1 MAAKTLSQLTPLM
14 PVTIEFS
21 DLNYT
26 VHQDG
31 YGPKTILRNINGLF
45 KSGELTCILGPS
57 GAGKSTLLNLL
68 AGYKCENASGTICVN
83 GRPRE
88 MRLFRR
94 ISRYIMQEDLLQPHL
109 SVDEAMHAA
118 SQLKLGLRLEPRQR
132 QATVDEILEL
142 LRLTRAK
149 NTRTEKLSG
158 GERKRLSIALELI
171 NNPPVM
177 FLDEPTTGLD
187 DLSSA
192 QCLSL
197 LKALAAGGRTVVCV
211 IHTPSARLFH
221 MIDNVYVVAEGQC
234 VFQGAAT
241 QVIPFLH
248 ASCALSCPKT
258 YNPADFALEAACGEY
273 GENHVERMV
282 AAVENGRCQRW
293 TPNYQHSSLPS
304 RSSEDQQVV
313 EFCELPMQDGTLLK
327 QDFGFALSGWDQ
339 FRVLLSR
346 MLLQVWRDSSHLT
359 LKLSLHLA
367 LGIIIGGMFYDMGN
381 DGSKTMFNFGF
392 CYTCIIFF
400 LYIPMM
406 PVLLQ
411 FPIDVKI
418 LKREYFNRWYSLG
431 AYYAAYTISHLP
443 LQIFL
448 GTMYATMV
456 YYLSGQPMEALRLT
470 QFLFMCLMVSLVSES
485 LGLTI
490 GSTLGIVNGMFM
502 GPVLSVPL
510 MLLSCYGMGSGS
522 ADIPVLIRVGMNL
535 SYLRYG
541 LEGIIVTMYR
551 LGRKSLPC
559 PIDYC
564 HLREPEALLRH
575 VGMEN
580 VQYWQ
585 DAVLLILSF
594 VGLRLATFVLLR
606 YRLSSRKSIKAVNM
620 LGQFVKTKFRS
631 KRSA

>member
-1 MAAKTLSQLTPLM
+1 MFA
-14 PVTIEFS
+14 
-21 DLNYT
+21 
-26 VHQDG
+26 
-31 YGPKTILRNINGLF
+31 GPKTILRNINGLF

-68 AGYKCENASGTICVN
+68 AGYKSANATGTIFVN
-83 GRPRE
+83 GRPRD
-88 MRLFRR
+88 MRVFRR

-109 SVDEAMHAA
+109 SVDEAMYAA
-118 SQLKLGLRLEPRQR
+118 SQLKLGLNLDPKQR
-132 QATVDEILEL
+132 QATVDEILDL
-142 LRLTRAK
+142 LRLKKAK
-149 NTRTEKLSG
+149 HTRTEKLSG
-158 GERKRLSIALELI
+158 GERKRLSIALEMI

-192 QCLSL
+192 QCFSL
-197 LKALAAGGRTVVCV
+197 LKALAAGGRTVICV
-211 IHTPSARLFH
+211 LHTPSARLFH
-221 MIDNVYVVAEGQC
+221 MIDNVYIVAEGQC
-234 VFQGAAT
+234 AFQGKG
-241 QVIPFLH
+241 QEVIPFLEM
-248 ASCALSCPKT
+248 SCGLSCPKT
-258 YNPADFALEAACGEY
+258 YNPADFVLEAACGEY
-273 GENHVERMV
+273 GEHDVERMV
-282 AAVENGRCQRW
+282 AAVENGRCHRW
-293 TPNYQHSSLPS
+293 TPDYQHQSPARTTSID
-304 RSSEDQQVV
+304 EDSQQVV
-313 EFCELPMQDGTLLK
+313 ECSDMSFNDANHLLK
-327 QDFGFALSGWDQ
+327 HDFGFALSGWDQ
-339 FRVLLSR
+339 FKVLLCR

-443 LQIFL
+443 LQLFL
-448 GTMYATMV
+448 GTMYATLV
-456 YYLSGQPMEALRLT
+456 YYLSGQPMEVLRLA

-485 LGLTI
+485 MGLAI

-522 ADIPVLIRVGMNL
+522 ADIPILIRIGMNL

-585 DAVLLILSF
+585 DAVLLIFSF
-594 VGLRLATFVLLR
+594 VGLRLCTYVLLK
-606 YRLSSRKSIKAVNM
+606 YRLSSRKSIQAVTKI
-620 LGQFVKTKFRS
+620 GQLVKTKFGS
-631 KRSA
+631 KRTKMSAA